1 MRQNPGLK
9 PTSRRKRDD
18 VKMDVE
24 TKIRMCIRTLNTV
37 AVAGKENLDRLLGVI
52 LMLEQVLG
60 DIQTEGNNGKN
71 DYSQE

>member
-1 MRQNPGLK
+1 
-9 PTSRRKRDD
+9 
-18 VKMDVE
+18 MDVE
-24 TKIRMCIRTLNTV
+24 TKIRMCISTLNTV

-60 DIQTEGNNGKN
+60 DIQTEENNGKD

>member
-1 MRQNPGLK
+1 
-9 PTSRRKRDD
+9 
-18 VKMDVE
+18 MDVE
-24 TKIRMCIRTLNTV
+24 TKLRMCVSTLNTV

-52 LMLEQVLG
+52 LMIEQVLG

>member
-1 MRQNPGLK
+1 
-9 PTSRRKRDD
+9 
-18 VKMDVE
+18 MDVE
-24 TKIRMCIRTLNTV
+24 TKLHMCISTLNTV

-60 DIQTEGNNGKN
+60 DIQMEGNNGKN